1 MSRTNFVP
9 RATRPGRRLSSLA
22 FRLAA
27 VGLVFGAA
35 AAARAQ
41 VISPNTG
48 SLGSSAN
55 ATNSAAVTFGPG
67 AVTAGGD
74 LSAVYDGTL
83 AASTTRPFLAA
94 LNPPSGSPFS
104 IEFWAQ
110 PTASDNDDAPVSNRV
125 AAGNR
130 SGWVFFQRVAG
141 TGWNFRM
148 YNGVGSG
155 LGWDLTGG
163 TATLNAWSHVVAT
176 WNGSAATLYVNGVLA
191 DNTNDP
197 AATGAYNANPASTSA
212 SLILAQSDTGSP
224 YTGSVDETA
233 FYGSALTPVQ
243 VLAHFNAASS
253 GIAGAYHSLVRSDGA
268 LLQLSN
274 NPVPEP
280 GTAVLTGAGALLLL
294 GHRAL
299 RRRKQRDAQQLSP
312 S

>member
-1 MSRTNFVP
+1 M
-9 RATRPGRRLSSLA
+9 
-22 FRLAA
+22 
-27 VGLVFGAA
+27 
-35 AAARAQ
+35 
-41 VISPNTG
+41 
-48 SLGSSAN
+48 
-55 ATNSAAVTFGPG
+55 
-67 AVTAGGD
+67 
-74 LSAVYDGTL
+74 
-83 AASTTRPFLAA
+83 
-94 LNPPSGSPFS
+94 
-104 IEFWAQ
+104 
-110 PTASDNDDAPVSNRV
+110 SNRV

-130 SGWVFFQRVAG
+130 SGWVFFQRDAA

-148 YNGVGSG
+148 YNGVGSA

-197 AATGAYNANPASTSA
+197 AATGVYNANPASTSA

-253 GIAGAYHSLVRSDGA
+253 GIAGAYHSLVRSDGS

-274 NPVPEP
+274 NPAPVPEP